1 MLTPEEEQQLQQ
13 AVGKGLMTDEEI
25 RKAHRLLQ
33 QARHLLQQARRAGRT
48 LSVPDALARAAA
60 AIGKTHGAAP
70 GPRAPGPHA
79 PGPHAPGRH
88 AAGRPARGA
97 RRNEGRAPILTPE
110 EEEQLRKSV
119 DKGLTTDEE
128 IREARR
134 LLQQARRV
142 GWTLSVPDALA
153 RAAAAIGKTHG
164 AAPSPD
170 AAAAP
175 AAEIDPADLRLLEKI
190 GRSVRAVVYKCRQV
204 SQDRILAVKILSAR
218 AARDREVRNSFIREG
233 RHAARLVHPN
243 IVRIYQVA
251 PFKDTFFI
259 AMEYVDGGSVADLLA
274 ARGRLE
280 PAEAVR
286 IVRAAAGAL
295 AYAHKQGFIHRDIK
309 PKNILLTREGL
320 VKVADLG
327 LARRD
332 ADLDAAFAEVGKAY
346 GTPYYISPEQVRGDP
361 DTDRRTDIYS
371 LGVTFYEMLA
381 GRPPFIS
388 SDPQQVIQVMQ
399 MHLYKPVPD
408 PRQFAPDVPES
419 LCRILA
425 KALAKN
431 PKERFSSAT
440 MFIRAL
446 DRADL
451 SGGPQTS

>member
-13 AVGKGLMTDEEI
+13 AVGKGLTTDEEL

-33 QARHLLQQARRAGRT
+33 QARRLLQQARRAGRT

-60 AIGKTHGAAP
+60 AIRKTHGAAP
-70 GPRAPGPHA
+70 GP
-79 PGPHAPGRH
+79 H
-88 AAGRPARGA
+88 AAGPPAR
-97 RRNEGRAPILTPE
+97 RAPRNKGRSPMLTPE
-110 EEEQLRKSV
+110 EEQQLQESV

-128 IREARR
+128 VREARR

-142 GWTLSVPDALA
+142 DWTLSVPDALA

-164 AAPSPD
+164 AAPGPH

-175 AAEIDPADLRLLEKI
+175 AAEINPADLRLLEKI
-190 GRSVRAVVYKCRQV
+190 GRTARAVVYKCRQV

-218 AARDREVRNSFIREG
+218 AARDREVRNSFLREG
-233 RHAARLVHPN
+233 RQAARLVHPN

-251 PFKDTFFI
+251 PFKNTFFI
-259 AMEYVDGGSVADLLA
+259 AMEYVNGGSVADLLA

-309 PKNILLTREGL
+309 PKNILLTRDGV

-327 LARRD
+327 LARRG
-332 ADLDAAFAEVGKAY
+332 ADLDAAFAEAGKAY

-361 DTDRRTDIYS
+361 DTDHRTDIYS
-371 LGVTFYEMLA
+371 LGATFYEMLA
-381 GRPPFIS
+381 GRPPFIT
-388 SDPQQVIQVMQ
+388 SDPQQVIQVIQ

-408 PRQFAPDVPES
+408 PRQFAPGVPES

-431 PKERFSSAT
+431 PKERFSGAA

-446 DRADL
+446 DRAGL
-451 SGGPQTS
+451 SGGPQTT